1 MLISA
6 AFMVARVLISKCRR
20 CVVVSTLRHSARFFL
35 ASFFLPLLLCPCL
48 LSCVSSRCL
57 RVSSSPFSSS
67 FFFIKKIPFFS
78 VVALLRFPGI
88 NEIVGVL
95 LLKVRSCNWNFGE
108 EVEEEEER

>member
-1 MLISA
+1 
-6 AFMVARVLISKCRR
+6 
-20 CVVVSTLRHSARFFL
+20 
-35 ASFFLPLLLCPCL
+35 LP
-48 LSCVSSRCL
+48 
-57 RVSSSPFSSS
+57 
-67 FFFIKKIPFFS
+67 

>member
-1 MLISA
+1 LSES
-6 AFMVARVLISKCRR
+6 V
-20 CVVVSTLRHSARFFL
+20 FF
-35 ASFFLPLLLCPCL
+35 
-48 LSCVSSRCL
+48 
-57 RVSSSPFSSS
+57 S
-67 FFFIKKIPFFS
+67 FFFLVFFLKEKNFPFFFFP